1 MLRRM
6 ADAAIARHTE
16 RAKVTGVRIPPSP
29 PVSQLNQQVSIGL
42 VQKPPAKPRRVRA
55 MGIQIRGQS
64 ARDEAQT
71 LCVVR

>member
-1 MLRRM
+1 M
-6 ADAAIARHTE
+6 
-16 RAKVTGVRIPPSP
+16 GF
-29 PVSQLNQQVSIGL
+29 